1 MAGQRNGAKKS
12 LLFVCIENSSRSQI
26 AEGFAKKLGL
36 DAMSAGSVPSTHV
49 NPLVIEAMREVGVD
63 ISEKNTKA
71 LTGEMI
77 ENAGLVVLT
86 DASLEESLPRDFR
99 KKMRNKVA
107 VWNIPDIQ
115 GKSIEE
121 IRFIRN
127 EIKAMVESL
136 TTDSSLV
143 GR

>member
-1 MAGQRNGAKKS
+1 LAGQRNGAKKS